1 MNELT
6 ETGGVE
12 VFFMIELV
20 DQVLFYRE
28 YFGQAHSIFISTVIP
43 EGKIFTSVLR
53 AVFYKCPAYMD
64 GKER

>member
-1 MNELT
+1 
-6 ETGGVE
+6 
-12 VFFMIELV
+12 MIELV